1 MGERAGGF
9 TGAAGTGIRMG
20 CAEGLPIGLTEGF
33 AKEGLAVG
41 AFVMVGLP
49 VVGLKDGLGAAIL
62 VKVTAANDSPL

>member
-41 AFVMVGLP
+41 AFVMVGLL
-49 VVGLKDGLGAAIL
+49 VAGLKDGLGVGFL
-62 VKVTAANDSPL
+62 VKVKAANDSPL